1 MTDPSKAKPFSGPW
15 REAVF
20 AGLMLALGMAGLLD
34 IRYGNWRPGP
44 GIGNHLVPMVAYWVL
59 VGAAAAMLA
68 GLAWRFRRETGTE
81 TPLQVR
87 VLPVLG
93 GLVWALGFYWSAR
106 HVGIAVSTALFMG
119 VAMAA
124 LAPIADRRL
133 LRICCVAVAAGGFFW
148 LLFTQLAPILVTRQL
163 LF

>member
-1 MTDPSKAKPFSGPW
+1 MTGQTPEPSPSGRL
-15 REAVF
+15 REAAF
-20 AGLMLALGMAGLLD
+20 AGLMLALGAAGLLD

-68 GLAWRFRRETGTE
+68 GLVLRLRREAETE
-81 TPLQVR
+81 KPLQVR
-87 VLPVLG
+87 ALPVLG
-93 GLVWALGFYWSAR
+93 GLIWALGFYWCVR

-124 LAPIADRRL
+124 LAPLAHRSL
-133 LRICCVAVAAGGFFW
+133 PRILGVAVAAGGFFW